1 MSLEGSYITNNLRS
15 VYIQQDDVLF
25 AQLTTK
31 ETLETSLDLSSTSLK
46 KATSSSGVV
55 DQLLNSLGLKNVAQS
70 KVGDVKTRGLSG
82 GEKKRLCIGNEIIS
96 DGESTSLDSDNSNNN
111 NNELI
116 FADEPTSG
124 LDCFQVVSCMST
136 AEYFITIYNYLY
148 RQCE

>member
-1 MSLEGSYITNNLRS
+1 MSLEGSYINNNLRS

-31 ETLETSLDLSSTSLK
+31 ETLETSLDLSSKSLKK
-46 KATSSSGVV
+46 KATSSSGAV

-96 DGESTSLDSDNSNNN
+96 DGESNSLDSDNTNN

-124 LDCFQVVSCMST
+124 LDCFQVEVYPYSK
-136 AEYFITIYNYLY
+136 AA
-148 RQCE
+148 

>member
-1 MSLEGSYITNNLRS
+1 MCLEGAYVTNNLRS

-31 ETLETSLDLSSTSLK
+31 ETLETSIDLSSKSLK
-46 KATSSSGVV
+46 KSTSSSGVV
-55 DQLLNSLGLKNVAQS
+55 DQMLNSLGLKNVAQS

-96 DGESTSLDSDNSNNN
+96 DDESNSLDSVSSNSS
-111 NNELI
+111 ELI

-124 LDCFQVVSCMST
+124 LDCFQV
-136 AEYFITIYNYLY
+136 
-148 RQCE
+148 